1 MKVQLIFVPPETPPQ
16 FGELGEQINPPLG
29 ILYLA
34 AYVRK
39 HLPRT
44 EISVVDG
51 LRQGYHKTIQ
61 SIKDFG
67 ADVVGISSFTP
78 TASSA
83 LRLATKIKTENPGK
97 MVLMGGPHATALPE
111 DCLNKSLA
119 DAVVYG
125 EGEET
130 LRHIVSL
137 YDSGKQLAAF
147 PWEQVDGVYYRGK
160 TGIANTKPRRF
171 IQNLDDIPFPARD
184 LVDMKDYSG
193 YYLYKS
199 QPQTLMIMSR
209 GCPANCTFC
218 SKKVWETSTPKIRV
232 RSPKNIADEI
242 EHLKKEYGIREV
254 FDNGDE
260 FNNHLANA
268 KDVCRELISRKLEV
282 DWMTLVRA
290 VPLDDELVGLM
301 ARSGCWCAGLGIE
314 SGNPEALKGICKGI
328 TLPQAEQACRLLK
341 KHGLKVH
348 AFFMLFNVWE
358 EQGTLKYEDAA
369 MTRNTLNFA
378 RSLVDQKLLDYL
390 GWSITT
396 PYPGS
401 QLYTMALRHKL
412 IPPELSG
419 NWDAW
424 LKDTSFIL
432 NLPGVSHQE
441 MADMKAKGS
450 LLRARLMLRSGG
462 IGLKDAGY
470 FMKKLGKLAHNLIT
484 AWREKK

>member
-1 MKVQLIFVPPETPPQ
+1 MRLQLVFAPPETPTQ

-39 HLPRT
+39 FFPQV
-44 EISVVDG
+44 EISIVDG
-51 LRQGYHKTIQ
+51 LRQGYQKTVE
-61 SIKDFG
+61 SIEKFG
-67 ADVVGISSFTP
+67 PDILGISFYTP

-83 LRLATKIKTENPGK
+83 LRLATRVKEAHPSA
-97 MVLMGGPHATALPE
+97 MVLLGGAHATSLPE
-111 DCLNKSLA
+111 ECLEKSKA
-119 DAVVYG
+119 DALVYG

-130 LRHIVSL
+130 LREIVGLFLKNS
-137 YDSGKQLAAF
+137 KINAF
-147 PWEQVDGVYYRGK
+147 PWDGITGVYHRYRGK
-160 TGIANTKPRRF
+160 VTANPPRRF
-171 IQNLDDIPFPARD
+171 IQNLDNIPFPARD

-193 YYLYKS
+193 YYLYKTK
-199 QPQTLMIMSR
+199 PQTLMIMSR

-218 SKKVWETSTPKIRV
+218 SKKVWETSTPRIRV

-260 FNNHLANA
+260 FNNHLSNA
-268 KDVCRELISRKLEV
+268 KDVCRELISRKLDV

-290 VPLDDELVGLM
+290 VPLDDELVELM

-328 TLPQAEQACRLLK
+328 TLQQAEQACRLLK

-358 EQGTLKYEDAA
+358 DQGALKYEDAA

-378 RSLVDQKLLDYL
+378 RGLVDQKLLDYL

-401 QLYTMALRHKL
+401 QLYDIALRHNL
-412 IPPELSG
+412 IPSELAG

-424 LKDTSFIL
+424 LKETSFVL
-432 NLPGVSHQE
+432 NLPGVSHKE

-462 IGLKDAGY
+462 IGLKDASY
-470 FMKKLGKLAHNLIT
+470 FIKKAGKLAHNLIT
-484 AWREKK
+484 VWQEKK